1 MPKVNYYHPDDVQV
15 RVKRTQNKNTRAK
28 LRSAITPGT
37 VLILLAGRFKGR
49 RVVCL
54 KQLES
59 GLLLITGP
67 YKVNGVPLRRVNQ
80 AYVQPTS
87 TKLDVSGVKV
97 DDVDDAFFAR
107 KRASRDISR
116 NVPFASLDQEEGDMD
131 RLMQKKKRQVEVDKA
146 LLNQVAKVPMMKK
159 YLATR
164 FSLRSG
170 MYPHDMNF

>member
-1 MPKVNYYHPDDVQV
+1 M
-15 RVKRTQNKNTRAK
+15 
-28 LRSAITPGT
+28 
-37 VLILLAGRFKGR
+37 
-49 RVVCL
+49 
-54 KQLES
+54 
-59 GLLLITGP
+59 
-67 YKVNGVPLRRVNQ
+67 
-80 AYVQPTS
+80 QPTS

>member
-1 MPKVNYYHPDDVQV
+1 MPKVNYYQPDDVQV
-15 RVKRTQNKNTRAK
+15 HVKRTQNKNGKAR
-28 LRSAITPGT
+28 LRSTITPGT

-49 RVVCL
+49 RVVFL
-54 KQLES
+54 KQLDS

-87 TKLDVSGVKV
+87 TKLNVSSVKV
-97 DDVDDAFFAR
+97 ADVDDAYFAK
-107 KRASRDISR
+107 KRASRDISK
-116 NVPFASLDQEEGDMD
+116 NVPWASLEDDETDKE
-131 RLMQKKKRQVEVDKA
+131 RLTQKKNRQVQVDKA
-146 LLNQVAKVPMMKK
+146 LLSEVSKVPLMKK

-164 FSLRSG
+164 FSLRKG